1 MKPPKRDQR
10 LLSSRQFRIVYDRGR
25 KFSTPFFSAFF
36 LLTNDGRQRMGL
48 TTTRKI
54 GGAVLRNR
62 CRRRLREVFRLR
74 NQASLDGVSFDLV
87 LNVKP
92 TAASADYQEIEASFS
107 QTLLRFRHSIEKA
120 KPSEKLG

>member
-10 LLSSRQFRIVYDRGR
+10 LLSSRQFRMVYDRGR
-25 KFSTPFFSAFF
+25 KFNTPFFSAFF
-36 LLTNDGRQRMGL
+36 LLTNDGHQRMGL

-92 TAASADYQEIEASFS
+92 TTASADYREIEASFS

-120 KPSEKLG
+120 KSSEKLG

>member
-1 MKPPKRDQR
+1 MKPPKRDYR
-10 LLSSRQFRIVYDRGR
+10 LLSSRQYRMVYDRGR
-25 KFSTPFFSAFF
+25 KFNTPFFSAFF
-36 LLTNDGRQRMGL
+36 LLTNDGLQRMGL

-74 NQASLDGVSFDLV
+74 NRASLDGVSFDLV

-92 TAASADYQEIEASFS
+92 AAASADYREIEASFS

-120 KPSEKLG
+120 ESSVKIG